1 MNRTSFLAR
10 LREGLAGLPAQEI
23 DDIVADYA
31 AHFSEG
37 VAAGRSEDD
46 VASALGDPY
55 RLAKELRAEAGLRRW
70 QESRNAGNFVR
81 AVFAFIGLATVDLLF
96 LLPVLFVVVLFLFIF
111 GVVMIALLV
120 AGIALVVSILSFDAS
135 VVGGIARGFA
145 GVGLVAGGI
154 GGGALLLL
162 VLDGL
167 VRMLGRYSR
176 LHYRLLVPSKNA
188 A

>member
-1 MNRTSFLAR
+1 
-10 LREGLAGLPAQEI
+10 
-23 DDIVADYA
+23 
-31 AHFSEG
+31 
-37 VAAGRSEDD
+37 
-46 VASALGDPY
+46 
-55 RLAKELRAEAGLRRW
+55 
-70 QESRNAGNFVR
+70 VR